1 MTNMTLFPRLQLGW
15 FTVLWLGL
23 FGAMSMARADT
34 PVFSAEHGK
43 AVDGYDVVTYFS
55 ADTPLP
61 GDPSHAVVWKGAVW
75 QFVSR
80 KNREQFEANPRA
92 YAPQYGGYCAFG
104 VSQGMVL
111 ETDPML
117 YRIEDGKLY
126 LIHNKAVWGQWVE
139 DMAGYIEEADTK
151 WPAVLHDD

>member
-1 MTNMTLFPRLQLGW
+1 MMKMTPFPHLQLGW
-15 FTVLWLGL
+15 LAALCIGL
-23 FGAMSMARADT
+23 IGAMSMAHADA
-34 PVFSAEHGK
+34 PVFSADHGK
-43 AVDGYDVVTYFS
+43 AVDGYDVVTYFNS
-55 ADTPLP
+55 DTPLP
-61 GDPSHAVVWKGAVW
+61 GDPMHAVIWKGAVW

-80 KNREQFEANPRA
+80 QNREQFEANPRA

-126 LIHNKAVWGQWVE
+126 LIHNKAVWTQWVE
-139 DMAGYIEEADTK
+139 DMAGYIAEADTR
-151 WPAVLHDD
+151 WPTVLRDD

>member
-1 MTNMTLFPRLQLGW
+1 MIKMNSFPRLRLGCLAL
-15 FTVLWLGL
+15 LWIGL
-23 FGAMSMARADT
+23 ISTMSMARADM
-34 PVFSAEHGK
+34 PVFSADHGM
-43 AVDGYDVVTYFS
+43 AVDGYDVVTYFG

-61 GDPSHAVVWKGAVW
+61 GDPTHAVVWKGAIW

-80 KNREQFEANPRA
+80 QNREQFEANPRA

-104 VSQGMVL
+104 VSQGLVL

-117 YRIEDGKLY
+117 YRIRDGKLY
-126 LIHNKAVWGQWVE
+126 LMHNETVWGRWVE
-139 DMAGYIEEADTK
+139 DMAGYIAEADAK